1 MIAVTAAIWTA
12 VGAAVILGLVMV
24 FCFLDSQLNQGKRHS
39 FRSATEAPIWPD
51 KYQPRETESAWM
63 RPIRFSLRR
72 ACPHCGHF
80 DTHRITKP
88 NHDEVYAKQYD
99 DQGLPKVIPFVQR
112 KRKTLGD
119 NSDAAMVRICAN
131 CQHMWGEK

>member
-12 VGAAVILGLVMV
+12 VGAAVILGLIMV

-63 RPIRFSLRR
+63 RPI
-72 ACPHCGHF
+72 CGERN
-80 DTHRITKP
+80 DYRIRT
-88 NHDEVYAKQYD
+88 
-99 DQGLPKVIPFVQR
+99 
-112 KRKTLGD
+112 
-119 NSDAAMVRICAN
+119 
-131 CQHMWGEK
+131 